1 MLTDSNKKVSQNYS
15 CIICDYN
22 TSRRGLFEKHLLTA
36 KHINLTSSNEEV
48 SLHYDCDHCNYTTT
62 IHSNYKKHL
71 LTAKHI
77 KLSEVSEVSEIVSQP
92 IQCSICNKIYK
103 SRPGLWAH
111 KKKCIEKPVEN
122 TIVPTEL
129 TSTAVIIEIIKQNQE
144 FKTLL
149 IEQQKIQ
156 MEQQKEN
163 KELIN
168 KVIELSK
175 EPRIV
180 NNGTMTQ
187 NNNQKFNLQFF
198 LNDTCKDA
206 ITIQQFIN
214 NIQISLEDLE
224 SVGRNG
230 FVKGIS
236 DIVLKELKTLD
247 VTKRPIHCTDLKR
260 EVIYLKEEDAWNKD
274 DDENTKLKN
283 VIKIVEN
290 KGWSKV
296 PLWYQNNPNALVSDT
311 PEYAMYGNIVRNV
324 SGNDNEVK
332 LREKIVKVIAKEI
345 HLEKENHFIEGG
357 NLRFPSDPSLL

>member
-1 MLTDSNKKVSQNYS
+1 MSLEQKIAKNRKEYICNV
-15 CIICDYN
+15 CDYN
-22 TSRRGLFEKHLLTA
+22 TCNLFDFNKHNSTR
-36 KHINLTSSNEEV
+36 
-48 SLHYDCDHCNYTTT
+48 
-62 IHSNYKKHL
+62 
-71 LTAKHI
+71 KHI
-77 KLSEVSEVSEIVSQP
+77 KREKENEIEQNRTENLEKSQP
-92 IQCSICNKIYK
+92 GIVCKNCNKLYLSK
-103 SRPGLWAH
+103 SGLWSH
-111 KKKCIEKPVEN
+111 NKKCIEKPVEN
-122 TIVPTEL
+122 TVSIPNAITPEL
-129 TSTAVIIEIIKQNQE
+129 LMNIFKQNQE
-144 FKTLL
+144 IQNLLVEQNKMNQLAL
-149 IEQQKIQ
+149 IEQQKQNIV
-156 MEQQKEN
+156 QQKEN
-163 KELIN
+163 NENQTKLIN

-230 FVKGIS
+230 HIKGIS
-236 DIVLKELKTLD
+236 EIVLKELKTLD

-283 VIKIVEN
+283 IIRTVEN

-296 PLWYQNNPNALVSDT
+296 PFWYQNNPNALVSDT
-311 PEYAMYGNIVRNV
+311 PEYAMYGNIVRNIC
-324 SGNDNEVK
+324 GNDNAAK
-332 LREKIVKVIAKEI
+332 QREKIVKVIAKEM
-345 HLEKENHFIEGG
+345 HLEKENHFIEVGG
-357 NLRFPSDPSLL
+357 TVGSPLPPPL

>member
-1 MLTDSNKKVSQNYS
+1 MVLIYRMTLEQKIPKKTSIHF
-15 CIICDYN
+15 CKLCDY
-22 TSRRGLFEKHLLTA
+22 T
-36 KHINLTSSNEEV
+36 TSSRKDFNKHTSTSKHQKKDNENQIEQNRTENPEK
-48 SLHYDCDHCNYTTT
+48 S
-62 IHSNYKKHL
+62 HSK
-71 LTAKHI
+71 
-77 KLSEVSEVSEIVSQP
+77 IV
-92 IQCSICNKIYK
+92 CKNCNKSYLSK
-103 SRPGLWAH
+103 SGLWNH
-111 KKKCIEKPVEN
+111 QKKCIEKPVEN

-187 NNNQKFNLQFF
+187 NNNQKHFNLQFF

-224 SVGRNG
+224 SVGKNG

-236 DIVLKELKTLD
+236 DIVLKELNTLD

-283 VIKIVEN
+283 VIKTVEN
-290 KGWSKV
+290 KGWNKV
-296 PLWYQNNPNALVSDT
+296 PFWYQNNPNAHVSDT

-332 LREKIVKVIAKEI
+332 LREKIVKVIAKET
-345 HLEKENHFIEGG
+345 HLEKENHFIEG
-357 NLRFPSDPSLL
+357 DPSSE

>member
-1 MLTDSNKKVSQNYS
+1 MEKDLGTFFESYNRILMDSEIVLKSSTGFCCKD
-15 CIICDYN
+15 CDYF
-22 TSRRGLFEKHLLTA
+22 TSRSSQYDRHLLTA
-36 KHINLTSSNEEV
+36 KHVRIQNELQKGSESS
-48 SLHYDCDHCNYTTT
+48 L
-62 IHSNYKKHL
+62 
-71 LTAKHI
+71 
-77 KLSEVSEVSEIVSQP
+77 P
-92 IQCSICNKIYK
+92 IYK
-103 SRPGLWAH
+103 CNCGNIYKYRQGLVKH
-111 KKKCIEKPVEN
+111 KKKCIEKTIEN
-122 TIVPTEL
+122 TIIPTE
-129 TSTAVIIEIIKQNQE
+129 SSNTAAIIEILKQNQE

-149 IEQQKIQ
+149 I
-156 MEQQKEN
+156 EQQKEN

-175 EPRIV
+175 EPKIV
-180 NNGTMTQ
+180 NNGSMTQ
-187 NNNQKFNLQFF
+187 NNNNKFNLQFF

-236 DIVLKELKTLD
+236 DIVLKELNTLD

-283 VIKIVEN
+283 VIKTVEN

-296 PLWYQNNPNALVSDT
+296 PIWYQNHPDAMISDT
-311 PEYAMYGNIVRNV
+311 PEYMMRDKIVRNV
-324 SGNDNEVK
+324 CGNENPEK
-332 LREKIVKVIAKEI
+332 LREKVIKVIAKETV
-345 HLEKENHFIEGG
+345 LEKENSTIENSTIENSTI
-357 NLRFPSDPSLL
+357 NL

>member
-1 MLTDSNKKVSQNYS
+1 METKSSQKVAINYY
-15 CIICDYN
+15 CKFCDYN
-22 TSRRGLFEKHLLTA
+22 TSKTSSYNKHLLTA
-36 KHINLTSSNEEV
+36 KHNRETFGNTNVAKSCQKIK
-48 SLHYDCDHCNYTTT
+48 CDVCDKTYETR
-62 IHSNYKKHL
+62 
-71 LTAKHI
+71 A
-77 KLSEVSEVSEIVSQP
+77 
-92 IQCSICNKIYK
+92 
-103 SRPGLWAH
+103 GLWKH
-111 KKKCIEKPVEN
+111 QKKCIEKPIEN
-122 TIVPTEL
+122 TIVPTDFA
-129 TSTAVIIEIIKQNQE
+129 STATIIEILKQNQE
-144 FKTLL
+144 FKMLV
-149 IEQQKIQ
+149 I
-156 MEQQKEN
+156 EQQKEN

-187 NNNQKFNLQFF
+187 NNNQKHFNLQFF

-236 DIVLKELKTLD
+236 DIVLKELNTLD

-283 VIKIVEN
+283 VIKTVEN
-290 KGWSKV
+290 KGWNKV
-296 PLWYQNNPNALVSDT
+296 PFWYQNNPNALVSDT

-332 LREKIVKVIAKEI
+332 LREKIVKVIAKET

>member
-1 MLTDSNKKVSQNYS
+1 
-15 CIICDYN
+15 
-22 TSRRGLFEKHLLTA
+22 LTA
-36 KHINLTSSNEEV
+36 KHKKLINVNTLEPEIPEISQSEFVCGNCRKT
-48 SLHYDCDHCNYTTT
+48 Y
-62 IHSNYKKHL
+62 
-71 LTAKHI
+71 
-77 KLSEVSEVSEIVSQP
+77 LSRV
-92 IQCSICNKIYK
+92 
-103 SRPGLWAH
+103 GLWKH
-111 KKKCIEKPVEN
+111 NKKCIEKPVEN
-122 TIVPTEL
+122 TVSIPNAITPEL
-129 TSTAVIIEIIKQNQE
+129 LMNIFKQNQE
-144 FKTLL
+144 IQNLLVEQNKINQLAL
-149 IEQQKIQ
+149 IEQQKQNIV
-156 MEQQKEN
+156 QQKEN
-163 KELIN
+163 NENQTKLIN

-198 LNDTCKDA
+198 LNNTCKDA

-236 DIVLKELKTLD
+236 DIVLKELNTLD

-283 VIKIVEN
+283 VIKTVEN
-290 KGWSKV
+290 KGWNKV
-296 PLWYQNNPNALVSDT
+296 RYWYQNNPNAHVSDT

-332 LREKIVKVIAKEI
+332 LREKIVKVIAKET
-345 HLEKENHFIEGG
+345 HLEKENHFIEGE
-357 NLRFPSDPSLL
+357 P